1 LNLLKRA
8 IASLIMAAIGIPAII
23 YGGIFYFLLI
33 SFFLVLAAWEY
44 VRIFQGAKNAPSM
57 VITVGG
63 VLLVLIFRFFLPN
76 HADPVLVLLI
86 LAAMTWHLFD
96 FERGRDNAA
105 TDFAITLTGILYLG
119 WVGAYLLDLRF
130 IPEGGLWWLLVTLG
144 SVWIADMAAYFI
156 GSRFGRHKLSP
167 RLSPKKSWEGYW
179 AGVVIGSLGAIALA
193 LLFHDLGSSMTWW
206 QGGFLG
212 LVMSIF
218 TTLGDLG
225 ESMLKRQA
233 GVKDSSNIIP
243 GHGGFLD
250 RIDSWLWAG
259 VIGFYLVNWFFIK

>member
-1 LNLLKRA
+1 MNLLKRA
-8 IASLIMAAIGIPAII
+8 IASLVMAAIGIPAIVF
-23 YGGIFYFLLI
+23 GGIFYFLLI
-33 SFFLVLAAWEY
+33 SFFLVMAAWEY
-44 VRIFQGAKNAPSM
+44 IKIFQVVKNAPSM

-63 VLLVLIFRFFLPN
+63 VFLILTFRFFLPDQ
-76 HADPVLVLLI
+76 ADALLVFLVLV
-86 LAAMTWHLFD
+86 AMTKHLFD

-105 TDFAITLTGILYLG
+105 TDFAISITGLLYLG
-119 WVGAYLLDLRF
+119 WVGAYLLDLRS
-130 IPEGGLWWLLVTLG
+130 IPDGGLWWLLVTLG

-156 GSRFGRHKLSP
+156 GSRFGNHKLSP

-179 AGVVIGSLGAIALA
+179 AGVVFGIVGAIGLA
-193 LLFHDLGSSMTWW
+193 ILFHDLGSTMTWW
-206 QGGFLG
+206 QGGLLG

-225 ESMLKRQA
+225 ESMFKRQA

-250 RIDSWLWAG
+250 RIDSWLWAA
-259 VIGFYLVNWFFIK
+259 VIGFYLITWFFI